1 MYWFRVLAQV
11 ILLLFVFDANASQFE
26 GAYKYKY
33 MDYVLRRDFEL
44 IRDKK
49 SKKKYIFFF
58 SFQVLIVLEINTLT
72 FKGVCEQKGGDWCSL
87 KCQIAGGRDG
97 YCNKAKICN
106 CRQM

>member
-1 MYWFRVLAQV
+1 MHCFHVFAQV
-11 ILLLFVFDANASQFE
+11 MLLLFVFDANALQFE
-26 GAYKYKY
+26 
-33 MDYVLRRDFEL
+33 V
-44 IRDKK
+44 
-49 SKKKYIFFF
+49 
-58 SFQVLIVLEINTLT
+58 NTLT